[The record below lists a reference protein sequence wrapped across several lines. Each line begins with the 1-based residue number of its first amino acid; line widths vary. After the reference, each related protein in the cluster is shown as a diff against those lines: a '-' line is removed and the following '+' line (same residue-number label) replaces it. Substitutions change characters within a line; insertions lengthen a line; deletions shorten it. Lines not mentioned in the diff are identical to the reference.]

1 MSLGFSVMR
10 RYLGILILLVL
21 LLRAVTGIIMYYY
34 YLEVIA
40 VSSLINPSL
49 LALAHTYL
57 DTGKRSLGQKD
68 FG

>member
-1 MSLGFSVMR
+1 MSLGFSVIR

-21 LLRAVTGIIMYYY
+21 LLRAVTGNIIYCN

-40 VSSLINPSL
+40 VSLLMYPSL

>member
-21 LLRAVTGIIMYYY
+21 LLRAVTGNIIYDY

-40 VSSLINPSL
+40 VSSLINPSV
-49 LALAHTYL
+49 LALAQTYL
-57 DTGKRSLGQKD
+57 DTRKRSLGQKD

>member
-1 MSLGFSVMR
+1 MSLGFSVIR

-21 LLRAVTGIIMYYY
+21 LLRAVTGNIIYDY